1 MISRT
6 NWGRLHLFCWVC
18 GVTSNL
24 QNHDIARGCHRASG
38 ARNPANWVRC
48 CFECHDRLGDYGQW
62 PVVRQLA
69 LKMSRDAAYYNLAAV
84 NVLRGR
90 QAFAIAQD
98 EVDAALATIEP
109 VPVYLVDAFR

>member
-1 MISRT
+1 
-6 NWGRLHLFCWVC
+6 
-18 GVTSNL
+18 
-24 QNHDIARGCHRASG
+24 
-38 ARNPANWVRC
+38 
-48 CFECHDRLGDYGQW
+48 
-62 PVVRQLA
+62 
-69 LKMSRDAAYYNLAAV
+69 MSRDAAYYNLAAV